1 MKWIYYFV
9 FFLCV
14 SIFLSFFFFVQK
26 GIAMEKQTSEPL
38 TYHLHTIKVDV
49 PIHVTEQVKQKIE
62 IFVEEEKE
70 KFLASIQDATV
81 QKDITYTLDISYEN
95 YSSENYEAFLF
106 FTTVYTGGAH
116 PNTTLWTVNYD
127 KKEQKFVSIDTL
139 INKEKDFLKK
149 VSKSIQGDLLINP
162 KAVNSA
168 MLFAGTYPSKENFQ
182 NVIFTEK
189 NLLFF
194 FPPYQ
199 VAPYSSGIIMSTYDL

>member
-1 MKWIYYFV
+1 
-9 FFLCV
+9 
-14 SIFLSFFFFVQK
+14 
-26 GIAMEKQTSEPL
+26 MEKQTSEPF

-49 PIHVTEQVKQKIE
+49 PTHITDGVKQKIE
-62 IFVEEEKE
+62 SFVEEEKE

-81 QKDITYTLDISYEN
+81 QKDIAYTLDISYEN
-95 YSSENYEAFLF
+95 YSSKKYESFLF
-106 FTTVYTGGAH
+106 FTTIYTGGAH
-116 PNTTLWTVNYD
+116 PYTPLWTVNYD

-139 INKEKDFLKK
+139 INKEKNFLKK
-149 VSKSIQGDLLINP
+149 VSKSIQGDLLMNP
-162 KAVNSA
+162 KVINSA

-199 VAPYSSGIIMSTYDL
+199 VAPYSSGMIISMYSL

>member
-1 MKWIYYFV
+1 
-9 FFLCV
+9 
-14 SIFLSFFFFVQK
+14 
-26 GIAMEKQTSEPL
+26 MEKQTSEPFI
-38 TYHLHTIKVDV
+38 YHLHTIKVDV

-95 YSSENYEAFLF
+95 YSSKKYESFLF
-106 FTTVYTGGAH
+106 FTTNYTGGAH
-116 PNTTLWTVNYD
+116 PYTTLWTVNYD

-139 INKEKDFLKK
+139 INKEKNFLKK
-149 VSKSIQGDLLINP
+149 VSKSIQSDLLMNP
-162 KAVNSA
+162 KVINSA

-199 VAPYSSGIIMSTYDL
+199 VAPYSSGMIISMYSL

>member
-26 GIAMEKQTSEPL
+26 GIAMEKQIFEPL
-38 TYHLHTIKVDV
+38 TVHLDTIKLDV

-62 IFVEEEKE
+62 SFVEEEKE

-106 FTTVYTGGAH
+106 FTTFYTAASH

-149 VSKSIQGDLLINP
+149 VSKSIQGDLVINP
-162 KAVNSA
+162 KVISA

-199 VAPYSSGIIMSTYDL
+199 VAPYSSGIITATYSL